1 MCRAINTNTG
11 DPKGTITNG
20 ETFTKQLRKMLKK
33 MSLDNTKLLHSLEDT
48 ENELRYMERDTADE
62 LSALKHQIAESSNH
76 DGNLTNRSILSQSPT
91 KLPPSNVTANKKAVA
106 KKPIRKPPP
115 ALKEWDSSTTIDEPE
130 SPAELFLT
138 KLDHAQQ
145 LENGTPKANVA
156 IKSGRKSSMQRENLS
171 EPSWLQEMKQDLNSG
186 TNTDHIAGQKRNGTR
201 PSSRNRVVQGVP
213 MAKLNLVRGSDRK

>member
-1 MCRAINTNTG
+1 MCRAINTNTR

-48 ENELRYMERDTADE
+48 ENELRYMERDAADE
-62 LSALKHQIAESSNH
+62 LSALKHQIAESSNR
-76 DGNLTNRSILSQSPT
+76 DGNLTNRSMVSQSPT
-91 KLPPSNVTANKKAVA
+91 KLPPSNVTANKNAVA
-106 KKPIRKPPP
+106 KMPTRKPPP
-115 ALKEWDSSTTIDEPE
+115 VLKEWDSSTNIDEPE

-138 KLDHAQQ
+138 KLDQAQQ
-145 LENGTPKANVA
+145 LENGSPKANVA
-156 IKSGRKSSMQRENLS
+156 IKSGRKTSMHREHFS
-171 EPSWLQEMKQDLNSG
+171 EPSWLQEMKQDLSSG
-186 TNTDHIAGQKRNGTR
+186 TSSDHITGQKRNGTR

>member
-1 MCRAINTNTG
+1 MCKAININTD

-48 ENELRYMERDTADE
+48 ENELRYMERDTVDE

-76 DGNLTNRSILSQSPT
+76 DGNLTNRSIVSQSPT
-91 KLPPSNVTANKKAVA
+91 KLPPRNVTANKKAVA

-115 ALKEWDSSTTIDEPE
+115 ALKEWDSSTNIDEPE
-130 SPAELFLT
+130 SPAEIFLT

-145 LENGTPKANVA
+145 LENGSPKA
-156 IKSGRKSSMQRENLS
+156 M
-171 EPSWLQEMKQDLNSG
+171 LQS
-186 TNTDHIAGQKRNGTR
+186 
-201 PSSRNRVVQGVP
+201 
-213 MAKLNLVRGSDRK
+213 NLVEKLQCTGNIFLNRPGCRK

>member
-1 MCRAINTNTG
+1 MCKAININTD
-11 DPKGTITNG
+11 DPRGAVTNG
-20 ETFTKQLRKMLKK
+20 ETFTKQLRKVLKE
-33 MSLDNTKLLHSLEDT
+33 MSLDNKKLLHSLEDT

-130 SPAELFLT
+130 SPAEIFLT
-138 KLDHAQQ
+138 KLDQAQQ

-156 IKSGRKSSMQRENLS
+156 IKSGRKTSMHREHFS

-201 PSSRNRVVQGVP
+201 PSSRNRVVQGVS

>member
-1 MCRAINTNTG
+1 MCRAINTNTR

-48 ENELRYMERDTADE
+48 ENELRYMEIDTADE
-62 LSALKHQIAESSNH
+62 LSALKHQIAESSNR
-76 DGNLTNRSILSQSPT
+76 DGNLTNRSIVSQSPT
-91 KLPPSNVTANKKAVA
+91 KLPPSNVTANKNAVA
-106 KKPIRKPPP
+106 KKLTRKPPP
-115 ALKEWDSSTTIDEPE
+115 VLKEWDGSTNIDEPE
-130 SPAELFLT
+130 SPSELFLT
-138 KLDHAQQ
+138 KLDQAQQ
-145 LENGTPKANVA
+145 LENGSPKANVA

>member
-1 MCRAINTNTG
+1 MCRAINTNTR

-33 MSLDNTKLLHSLEDT
+33 MSLDNKKLLHSLEDT

-62 LSALKHQIAESSNH
+62 LSALKHQIAESSNR
-76 DGNLTNRSILSQSPT
+76 DGNLTNRSIVSQSPT
-91 KLPPSNVTANKKAVA
+91 KLPQSNVTANKNAVA

-130 SPAELFLT
+130 SPAEIFLT
-138 KLDHAQQ
+138 KLDQAQQ
-145 LENGTPKANVA
+145 LETGTPKANVA
-156 IKSGRKSSMQRENLS
+156 IKSGRKSSMHREHFS